1 MRSAALGEV
10 PHELR
15 AVGASSALLSERLPL
30 VQSRSRKTTSFPIPL
45 FTVGIRP
52 SLSLGLISVLNI
64 SLRNFQGRCLLFSY
78 QGSLFCFR
86 ISATT
91 SISYHVASDLSTT
104 FLTFFLSVSSR
115 IERRCFVVVAVSRD
129 SFDIIARGKSNCQC
143 YFYFL
148 FYLYNLHNSVSPDLF
163 FKGILTICF
172 LLFYIVI

>member
-10 PHELR
+10 LHELR

-30 VQSRSRKTTSFPIPL
+30 VQSRSGKTTSFPIPL

-52 SLSLGLISVLNI
+52 SLSLDLISVLNI

-78 QGSLFCFR
+78 QGSLFSHLSDNFCILSCRFR
-86 ISATT
+86 F
-91 SISYHVASDLSTT
+91 VNN
-104 FLTFFLSVSSR
+104 FFNFFLSVSSR

>member
-15 AVGASSALLSERLPL
+15 AVGASSALLSERLPF

-52 SLSLGLISVLNI
+52 SLSLDLISVLNI

-78 QGSLFCFR
+78 QGSLFSHLSDNFYSLSCRFR
-86 ISATT
+86 F
-91 SISYHVASDLSTT
+91 VNN
-104 FLTFFLSVSSR
+104 FFNFFLSVSSQ
-115 IERRCFVVVAVSRD
+115 IERKCFVVVAVSRD

>member
-10 PHELR
+10 LHELR

-78 QGSLFCFR
+78 QGSSVVRFLSRVSLSIIALCF
-86 ISATT
+86 SL
-91 SISYHVASDLSTT
+91 VKNFFQV
-104 FLTFFLSVSSR
+104 FLTSFSV
-115 IERRCFVVVAVSRD
+115 A
-129 SFDIIARGKSNCQC
+129 K
-143 YFYFL
+143 
-148 FYLYNLHNSVSPDLF
+148 PM
-163 FKGILTICF
+163 
-172 LLFYIVI
+172 LL

>member
-52 SLSLGLISVLNI
+52 LLSLSLISVLNI

-78 QGSLFCFR
+78 QGSLLCCLSHLSDNFYIISCRFAFVNNFFQLFSSSFSKVFCEYQQTC
-86 ISATT
+86 AP
-91 SISYHVASDLSTT
+91 APLSRWPYPAKNPP
-104 FLTFFLSVSSR
+104 S
-115 IERRCFVVVAVSRD
+115 CVVD
-129 SFDIIARGKSNCQC
+129 FYNIIILAYCQC
-143 YFYFL
+143 
-148 FYLYNLHNSVSPDLF
+148 F
-163 FKGILTICF
+163 FSF
-172 LLFYIVI
+172 F

>member
-52 SLSLGLISVLNI
+52 SLSLDLISVLNI

-78 QGSLFCFR
+78 QGSLFSHLSDNFYILSCRFR
-86 ISATT
+86 F
-91 SISYHVASDLSTT
+91 VNN
-104 FLTFFLSVSSR
+104 FFNFFLLSFLEEFFADSIRLHSRALIALLSSGKK
-115 IERRCFVVVAVSRD
+115 STLL
-129 SFDIIARGKSNCQC
+129 RGG
-143 YFYFL
+143 FL
-148 FYLYNLHNSVSPDLF
+148 
-163 FKGILTICF
+163 
-172 LLFYIVI
+172 